1 MADVKIRSETNARPP
16 GYWAVIAAAG
26 GGKRMGAAVPK
37 QYLPLAGRPLLAHAV
52 ERVAGHPRVSGA
64 VVVLARDDALW
75 DAVELGPVPRPR
87 RATGGA
93 ERCHSVLNGLEALA
107 GDAAEDDWILVHD
120 AARPCVRPEDIDR
133 LMDEL
138 AGHPVGGLLGLP
150 ARDTLKRAD
159 PDGSVRETVA
169 RAGLWHALTPQMFR
183 FGLLR
188 RALQAAIGGGLL
200 VTDEAQAVELAG
212 HVPRLVE
219 GSPDNVKVTAP
230 RDLAL
235 AEVFLRAQEAHQ

>member
-1 MADVKIRSETNARPP
+1 MADVKIRSETNVPIP

-235 AEVFLRAQEAHQ
+235 AELFLRAQEAHQ

>member
-1 MADVKIRSETNARPP
+1 MRPP
-16 GYWAVIAAAG
+16 RHWAVIAAAG
-26 GGKRMGAAVPK
+26 GGKRMGADLPK
-37 QYLPLAGRPLLAHAV
+37 QYLVVAGRPVIAHAV
-52 ERVAGHPRVSGA
+52 GRVAGHPRVSGA
-64 VVVLARDDALW
+64 VVVLARDDVLW

-93 ERCHSVLNGLEALA
+93 VRCHSVLSGLETLA
-107 GDAAEDDWILVHD
+107 GEAAEDDWVLVHD
-120 AARPCVRPEDIDR
+120 AARPCVRREDIDR

-150 ARDTLKRAD
+150 ARDTLKRAA

-188 RALQAAIGGGLL
+188 RALRVAVGGGLL
-200 VTDEAQAVELAG
+200 VTDEAQAMELAG

-219 GSPDNVKVTAP
+219 GSPDNLKVTTP

-235 AEVFLRAQEAHQ
+235 AEVFLRAQEAAK

>member
-1 MADVKIRSETNARPP
+1 
-16 GYWAVIAAAG
+16 
-26 GGKRMGAAVPK
+26 MGAGVPK

-107 GDAAEDDWILVHD
+107 DDAAEDDWVLVHD
-120 AARPCVRPEDIDR
+120 AARPCVRREDIDR

-159 PDGSVRETVA
+159 PDGNVRETVA
-169 RAGLWHALTPQMFR
+169 RAGLWRALTPQMFR

-188 RALQAAIGGGLL
+188 RALQAAIGRGLL

-235 AEVFLRAQEAHQ
+235 AELFLRAQEAHQ

>member
-1 MADVKIRSETNARPP
+1 MRPP
-16 GYWAVIAAAG
+16 RHWAVIAAAG
-26 GGKRMGAAVPK
+26 GGKRMGADLPK
-37 QYLPLAGRPLLAHAV
+37 QYLVVAGRPVIAHAV
-52 ERVAGHPRVSGA
+52 GRVAGHPWVSGA
-64 VVVLARDDALW
+64 VVVLARDDVLW

-93 ERCHSVLNGLEALA
+93 ERCHSVLSGLETLA
-107 GDAAEDDWILVHD
+107 GEAAEDDWVLVHD
-120 AARPCVRPEDIDR
+120 AARPCVRREDIDR

-150 ARDTLKRAD
+150 ARDTLKRAA

-188 RALQAAIGGGLL
+188 RALRVAVGGGLL
-200 VTDEAQAVELAG
+200 VTDEAQAMELAG

-219 GSPDNVKVTAP
+219 GSPDNLKVTTP

-235 AEVFLRAQEAHQ
+235 AEVFLRAQEAAK

>member
-1 MADVKIRSETNARPP
+1 MADVKTHSETNVPIP
-16 GYWAVIAAAG
+16 GYWAVIVAAG
-26 GGKRMGAAVPK
+26 GGKRMGAGVPK
-37 QYLPLAGRPLLAHAV
+37 QYLPVAGRPLLVHAV

-64 VVVLARDDALW
+64 VIVLARDDVLW
-75 DAVELGPVPRPR
+75 DGVELGPMPRLR
-87 RATGGA
+87 RVTGGA

-107 GDAAEDDWILVHD
+107 GDAAEDDWVLVHD
-120 AARPCVRPEDIDR
+120 AARPCVRSEDIDR

-159 PDGSVRETVA
+159 ADGSVRGTVA

-188 RALQAAIGGGLL
+188 RALQAALGGGLL

-212 HVPRLVE
+212 HVPRMIE
-219 GSPDNVKVTAP
+219 GSPDNLKVTVP
-230 RDLAL
+230 RDLVL
-235 AEVFLRAQEAHQ
+235 AELFLRAQEAPP

>member
-1 MADVKIRSETNARPP
+1 MSPTSVRPP
-16 GYWAVIAAAG
+16 RHWAVIAAAG
-26 GGKRMGAAVPK
+26 GGKRMGADLPK
-37 QYLPLAGRPLLAHAV
+37 QYLVVAGRPVIAHAV
-52 ERVAGHPRVSGA
+52 GRVAGHPRVSGA
-64 VVVLARDDALW
+64 VVVLARDDVLW

-93 ERCHSVLNGLEALA
+93 ERCHSVLSGLETLA
-107 GDAAEDDWILVHD
+107 GEAAEDDWVLVHD
-120 AARPCVRPEDIDR
+120 AARPCVRREDIDR

-150 ARDTLKRAD
+150 ARDTLKRAA

-188 RALQAAIGGGLL
+188 RALRVAVGGGLL
-200 VTDEAQAVELAG
+200 VTDEAQAMELAG

-219 GSPDNVKVTAP
+219 GSPDNLKVTTP

-235 AEVFLRAQEAHQ
+235 AEVFLRAQEAAK